1 MTNDLKQE
9 LAAIDALE
17 DVARKLGREWN
28 DWTHAEIDRLGLQRS
43 TMGLTPDDVKF
54 SSGYQE
60 RANAYKRA
68 QRLHRVA
75 VKCAMMTY
83 GLAAYNKARRE
94 WSDARRQARR
104 AS

>member
-28 DWTHAEIDRLGLQRS
+28 DWTHAEIARLGL
-43 TMGLTPDDVKF
+43 TAPMGLTPDQIKF
-54 SSGYQE
+54 SPDYQE

-75 VKCAMMTY
+75 VKSAMITY
-83 GLAAYNKARRE
+83 GLKAYNKARRE